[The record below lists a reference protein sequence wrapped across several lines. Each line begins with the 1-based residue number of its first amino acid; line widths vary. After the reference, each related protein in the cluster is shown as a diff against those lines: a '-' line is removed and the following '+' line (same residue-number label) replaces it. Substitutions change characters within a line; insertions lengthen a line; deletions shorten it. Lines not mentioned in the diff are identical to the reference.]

1 VKFYKNP
8 ENTQLSR
15 INHSQSVHANAGRK
29 ARQHSWTTHTMNSA
43 LAIVLALATVITFVS
58 SANAASC
65 RNVDILLD
73 NQTQVRI
80 KALYAHFKC
89 EGENEK
95 KEMFNNVEVPETTK
109 LPVGPK
115 QDLQGCKDKKME
127 YIKVHY
133 KVRCG
138 DGSWSNEKFV
148 RDESFLNAYCSSDA
162 GKKYTVVLL
171 ATDPQATCN

>member
-1 VKFYKNP
+1 VKFPKKS

-15 INHSQSVHANAGRK
+15 INHHQSVHATAGRE
-29 ARQHSWTTHTMNSA
+29 ARFQWITQMTNGRA
-43 LAIVLALATVITFVS
+43 LAIVLALVMVITFVS

-171 ATDPQATCN
+171 AADPQATCN